1 MEFSATRQTSETPWP
16 ASQATSSRISVGRR
30 ERNRPRN
37 DGMAQNEQSR
47 SQPSAS
53 LTRAT
58 GPRAGALA
66 GNAAPAGVGNT
77 IGSARRPA
85 GTSVG
90 WAGVADPP
98 SSSGSRP

>member
-1 MEFSATRQTSETPWP
+1 M
-16 ASQATSSRISVGRR
+16 GRR

-58 GPRAGALA
+58 GPRAGTLA

-77 IGSARRPA
+77 IGRARRPA
-85 GTSVG
+85 GTSMG
-90 WAGVADPP
+90 SGPAASGIGEPP
-98 SSSGSRP
+98 SSEGSLP

>member
-1 MEFSATRQTSETPWP
+1 M
-16 ASQATSSRISVGRR
+16 GRR

-85 GTSVG
+85 GTRV
-90 WAGVADPP
+90 AGVGGAAPP
-98 SSSGSRP
+98 RRSDGSLP